1 MNTEKII
8 NKANK
13 MLDKNNGKV
22 IYLTV
27 IGSHLFGLDNPNSD
41 IDIKGI
47 FLPSVN
53 DTKQFK
59 PEIIDFSTNDSGS
72 KNTKD
77 DLDIELISIYKFF
90 KLLKNGDTNAY
101 DILFSM
107 FSTHNILFEDKQVI
121 NIFKNNY
128 KDLIS
133 SNSKSFLSYIVS
145 QTKKYGIKGERYN
158 SLKYVYGKLV
168 EFIKDNHINLKND
181 DIRNFLPFIL
191 KYNLKYVSL
200 IDRSNIQRRS
210 GGGLYLNILDKQYGD
225 TLKFEYFLNRIES
238 RLNSYGDRSKA
249 ASVGIDYK
257 SLSHAYRIILQFEEF
272 IETHFI
278 KFPLTYRDTLLKI
291 KGEDLSEFNNS
302 YDNIL
307 LELDNK
313 VIDIERKIS
322 DIGLYEHLNDC
333 VLNKLL
339 IKILSIATK

>member
-1 MNTEKII
+1 MNTENII
-8 NKANK
+8 TKANEILK
-13 MLDKNNGKV
+13 TNNGKV

-47 FLPSVN
+47 FLPSIN

-72 KNTKD
+72 KNTKE
-77 DLDIELISIYKFF
+77 DLDIELISVHKFF

-107 FSTHNILFEDKQVI
+107 FSTHNVLFEDREII
-121 NIFKNNY
+121 NIFKDNY

-158 SLKYVYGKLV
+158 SLKYVHNLLL
-168 EFIKDNHINLKND
+168 EFIKDKDIDLKND
-181 DIRNFLPFIL
+181 NISEFFPFIL
-191 KYNLKYVSL
+191 EKEIKYVSL

-210 GGGLYLNILDKQYGD
+210 GGGLYLNILDKQFCD
-225 TLKFEYFLNRIES
+225 TLKFDYFLKRIES

-249 ASVGIDYK
+249 ASVGVDYK
-257 SLSHAYRIILQFEEF
+257 SLSHAYRIILQFEEL

-278 KFPLTYRDTLLKI
+278 KFPLTYKETLLKI
-291 KGEDLSEFNNS
+291 KAEDLSEFNNS
-302 YDNIL
+302 YANIL

-313 VIDIERKIS
+313 VIKIQKNIS
-322 DIGLYEHLNDC
+322 NIGLYDNLNDC
-333 VLNKLL
+333 VLNKLF
-339 IKILSIATK
+339 IKILSIAKH